1 MDGTMTTHYEI
12 IQWTGHNLDEIR
24 RWLGER
30 SNARVDAVTGATLWV
45 SDHRSS
51 QAVTEG
57 SVIVFDGDRVVV
69 VAAEPFLTSVRNAIR
84 RLDFSQETLDQ
95 VLGEGRGAA

>member
-1 MDGTMTTHYEI
+1 MTTHYEI

-30 SNARVDAVTGATLWV
+30 SNAAVDAVTGATLWV
-45 SDHRSS
+45 SDQRSS

-69 VAAEPFLTSVRNAIR
+69 VPAEPFLTTVRNAIR
-84 RLDFSQETLDQ
+84 RLDFGQEALDQ